1 VEAAATKLQAESA
14 ELAAKIASEQELAAV
29 NRAEQ
34 LQAKALKAHNEN
46 AKVEAAAEKLQMEQR
61 AARVLMEAEEQMAAI
76 KRAEELKKV
85 VAKAAAESKKVEAA
99 ALKLQAEAEA
109 RGAALKAKLDAAEER
124 KVELLA
130 APIAHMHLKQQ
141 AHAARVEA
149 AAEALLS
156 KGADMTVKMAQAHL
170 NHLEEIEK
178 VAAKGAA
185 EGAKV
190 EAAKAKRVIDS
201 EARGAAL
208 EAKLAAAAERKAS
221 VRYPPCARPAAQAK
235 PSKSTYYGLFSEVLM
250 TNAAS
255 ATPEPSRASNG
266 MPSWAGAAAV
276 LVGAVLAGFCFTSKN
291 LL

>member
-1 VEAAATKLQAESA
+1 
-14 ELAAKIASEQELAAV
+14 
-29 NRAEQ
+29 
-34 LQAKALKAHNEN
+34 
-46 AKVEAAAEKLQMEQR
+46 M
-61 AARVLMEAEEQMAAI
+61 LMEAEEQMAAL
-76 KRAEELKKV
+76 KRAEELNKV

-130 APIAHMHLKQQ
+130 APIAQMHLKHQ

-190 EAAKAKRVIDS
+190 EAAKAKRVVDS

-235 PSKSTYYGLFSEVLM
+235 PSEGTYYGLFSEVLP

-255 ATPEPSRASNG
+255 AMPEASRANG